1 MKSTHRHT
9 LACREIY
16 RHICENLD
24 TDLESEQ
31 CREIREHI
39 GKCDNCTAYL
49 DSLKKT
55 VYLYRTYPTP
65 HVPARSRRKL
75 IAKISLL
82 GKPSKK

>member
-1 MKSTHRHT
+1 MKPTHTHT

-24 TDLESEQ
+24 TDLGSEQ
-31 CREIREHI
+31 CREIRAHI
-39 GKCDNCTAYL
+39 EKCDNCTAYL

-65 HVPARSRRKL
+65 RVPARARREL

-82 GKPSKK
+82 KKTS